1 MIHRIIITRLQKM
14 GKKIKRRR
22 LKKKILLNFLGNKL
36 RNYWILNQEMNKL
49 MINREKWGRRN
60 IWVRKN

>member
-1 MIHRIIITRLQKM
+1 M